1 MEKLIYFSSDW
12 KPIKYEEDTNLLY
25 ILKLADMMEADE
37 LSDLMPEYKDA
48 AKQAV
53 EQIKAVIDNCEIYWV
68 PSFLQIYS

>member
-1 MEKLIYFSSDW
+1 
-12 KPIKYEEDTNLLY
+12 LY

-53 EQIKAVIDNCEIYWV
+53 EQIKAVIDNCEIY
-68 PSFLQIYS
+68 